1 MLLIERH
8 GDLQWCI
15 KSELEK
21 TDEYGDMFFGGGGG
35 CRWRV
40 RGRGGLRLTPMV
52 LPLKFPYSYH
62 LFIF

>member
-21 TDEYGDMFFGGGGG
+21 TDEYGDMSFGGGGG

-40 RGRGGLRLTPMV
+40 REGW
-52 LPLKFPYSYH
+52 S
-62 LFIF
+62 